1 MAEEYAKRSAHAHFI
16 QETEKVGPEGRW
28 IEVLLFWFLV
38 WARADAAEFF
48 SSVHSTLHFS
58 LFLRQW
64 QTRHN
69 VSTSDTDKDTL
80 LSHLCS
86 SSITERNDSPIS
98 SLSNEE
104 KGQKVCYSS
113 TYKYIHMSIYH
124 HEKNLGFYSCTL
136 EDTIP

>member
-1 MAEEYAKRSAHAHFI
+1 MQCTCTFHSRNRKSGTRREMNWSAF
-16 QETEKVGPEGRW
+16 
-28 IEVLLFWFLV
+28 VLVPGMSTGWCC
-38 WARADAAEFF
+38 RIF